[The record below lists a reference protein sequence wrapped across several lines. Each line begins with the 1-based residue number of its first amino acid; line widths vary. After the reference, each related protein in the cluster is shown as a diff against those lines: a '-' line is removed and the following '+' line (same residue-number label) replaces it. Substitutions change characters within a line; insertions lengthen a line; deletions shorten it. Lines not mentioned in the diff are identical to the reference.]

1 MNNPYFECLNSIK
14 RDEIPEPEVEYIVVE
29 SLKSTNEILTP
40 KKEERNSRGEVVVL
54 IY

>member
-1 MNNPYFECLNSIK
+1 MNNPYFKYLTIK

-29 SLKSTNEILTP
+29 SLKSTNDILTP
-40 KKEERNSRGEVVVL
+40 KKEERNSRGEVVL

>member
-1 MNNPYFECLNSIK
+1 MNNPYFKCLNSIK

-29 SLKSTNEILTP
+29 SLKSTNVILTP
-40 KKEERNSRGEVVVL
+40 KKEERNGRGEVVL

>member
-1 MNNPYFECLNSIK
+1 MNNPYFEYLNSIIE

-29 SLKSTNEILTP
+29 SSKSTNEILTP
-40 KKEERNSRGEVVVL
+40 KKEERNSRGEVVL

>member
-1 MNNPYFECLNSIK
+1 MNNPYFKYLNSIK

-29 SLKSTNEILTP
+29 SLKSTNDILTP
-40 KKEERNSRGEVVVL
+40 KKEERNSRGEVVL